1 MPVSKSALKPLIEN
15 GKVPWYDDPRL
26 PTLEGLRRR
35 GIRPE
40 AVKKFVLSLGLTK
53 NDTVSPFASLE
64 AFNKKIIDSESVRL
78 HMVRKPKELKITNLP
93 KNEFELPNHPT
104 IDLGKRTVKVGDSVL
119 IDGEDAENLKKGE
132 SIRLLGMG
140 IFKIIE
146 DGLTLTAEFISEN
159 AENIEKK
166 IQWGAEE
173 PTKLKIIVPDQLFFG
188 EKFNEDSLKEIEGFV
203 EPAYLELK
211 DGDEIQFIRFGY
223 CRKES
228 THQVIF
234 THK

>member
-1 MPVSKSALKPLIEN
+1 
-15 GKVPWYDDPRL
+15 
-26 PTLEGLRRR
+26 
-35 GIRPE
+35 
-40 AVKKFVLSLGLTK
+40 
-53 NDTVSPFASLE
+53 
-64 AFNKKIIDSESVRL
+64 
-78 HMVRKPKELKITNLP
+78 MVRKPKELKITNLP

-119 IDGEDAENLKKGE
+119 IDGEDSENLKKGE

-166 IQWGAEE
+166 IHWVAEE
-173 PTKLKIIVPDQLFFG
+173 TTKLKIIVPDQLFFG